1 MKKEEQEDT
10 EWAKHEFREIE
21 LGDERRKKRLIELA
35 GQRAKKPN
43 ASISE
48 SCGSKAGTKAAY
60 RLYENEDIEGKRI
73 IESHAKATI
82 ERAAGAEVI
91 LAVQDTT
98 QLDYTKHK
106 ATIGLGYLQDLSH
119 QGMLVHSTM
128 LVSPERVPYGII
140 QQQVWIRL
148 AEDFGKRRKRKQR
161 SIEEKESR
169 KWLTGLA
176 GAAEASQNLEGSLL
190 VSVGDSEADV
200 YDLFVRGQELNQ
212 ALLIRA
218 CRNRRV
224 AGPERLLWDHLAS
237 QEVAGEIKI
246 QVPRRAGKKSR
257 EARLRI
263 RYAPV
268 TLRAPSNRSKERLPN
283 ISIWGILVREI
294 APPQDEEAIEWL
306 LLTTVATH
314 TLEDALERVQWYT
327 CRWVIEMY
335 HKVLKSGCRVE
346 ERQFAHLEN
355 LKRYLALDAVVAW
368 RVLYLTLL
376 SRETPEADCTVF
388 LNTAEWQA
396 LHCFVH
402 KTKSPPRNPPA
413 LRDVTFWIA
422 SLGGF
427 MGRKSDGHPGSMTIW
442 RGLQRLADITDAW
455 LVFHE

>member
-1 MKKEEQEDT
+1 MDNEQRED
-10 EWAKHEFREIE
+10 EWAKNEFREID

-43 ASISE
+43 ASIAE
-48 SCGSKAGTKAAY
+48 CCGSKAGTKAAY
-60 RLYENEDIEGKRI
+60 RLLGNEDIEAERI
-73 IESHAKATI
+73 IESHAKVTI

-91 LAVQDTT
+91 LAIQDTT

-106 ATIGLGYLQDLSH
+106 ATTGLGYLQDLSH
-119 QGMLVHSTM
+119 QGMLVHSTL

-148 AEDFGKRRKRKQR
+148 AEEYGKRHKRKQR

-169 KWLTGLA
+169 KWLTGLEATA
-176 GAAEASQNLEGSLL
+176 GASQNLTGSLL

-200 YDLFVRGQELNQ
+200 YDLFVRGQELKQ
-212 ALLIRA
+212 PLLIRA

-224 AGPERLLWDHLAS
+224 AEPEKLLWEQLAS
-237 QEVAGEIKI
+237 KEVAGEIKI

-257 EARLRI
+257 EAQLSI
-263 RYAPV
+263 QYAPV
-268 TLRAPSNRSKERLPN
+268 TLLAPSNRRKERLPN

-294 APPQDEEAIEWL
+294 DPPQDEEAIEWL
-306 LLTTVATH
+306 LLTTVATN

-346 ERQFAHLEN
+346 ERQFADLEN

-376 SRETPEADCTVF
+376 SRQSPDVDCTVF
-388 LNTAEWQA
+388 LKTAEWQA
-396 LHCFVH
+396 LYCFVH
-402 KTKSPPRNPPA
+402 KTKSPPHYPPT
-413 LRDVTFWIA
+413 LRDVTHWIA
-422 SLGGF
+422 TLGGF

-442 RGLQRLADITDAW
+442 RGLQRLTDITDAW
-455 LVFHE
+455 LVFHD